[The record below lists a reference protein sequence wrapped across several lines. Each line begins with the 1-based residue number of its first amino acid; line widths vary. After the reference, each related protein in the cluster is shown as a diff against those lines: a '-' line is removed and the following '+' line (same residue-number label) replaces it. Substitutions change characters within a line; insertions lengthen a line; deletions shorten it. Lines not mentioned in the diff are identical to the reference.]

1 MKTMAQLAW
10 NLSAGLLL
18 MVSITLPVHA
28 ADKPAAIGTLPQA
41 ALDQALAYPAFR
53 FNRHLKGGAHTWG
66 SFSGGSLPALAL
78 AAYAGNESAAKTC
91 AERLKNFLKG
101 KNAPTATGGYP
112 AQHELL
118 FAASAVIMK
127 NGEQTWDLLSKEEQS
142 KIDLLVK
149 ALLIASAYT
158 TSDKNYVEGKPTC
171 LHGGSN
177 HSRGWN
183 PNYREGMIGMLL
195 VAGCYFGPEE
205 AQNILDTYKHDEFV
219 AELKAAGLSNTHE
232 TFTFHSQNKKAPSG
246 KQIETAVHQFRYL
259 GKNIHDPMDLYEGLT
274 KNTFGR
280 NVEAGVNGG
289 KGIKDAAKIVSG
301 ADKLPN
307 KGKPGMLLEFDSKDA
322 GGVRS
327 SAGYASHGFRPNIIN
342 QAALICSGHWVDN
355 KVSKELVALV
365 DVGATDLHYKLKH
378 GYKDYHKGKV
388 RRVVSIDDKGQDHHI
403 VHSIWEDVLKPYHD
417 QATSK

>member
-1 MKTMAQLAW
+1 MTRLVCTMA
-10 NLSAGLLL
+10 AGLVLIATTAL
-18 MVSITLPVHA
+18 SLAA
-28 ADKPAAIGTLPQA
+28 ADKAAAIGALPKA
-41 ALDQALAYPAFR
+41 ALDQAQAYPAFR

-78 AAYAGNESAAKTC
+78 AAYAGNDNAAKTC
-91 AERLKNFLKG
+91 TERLQNFLKG

-127 NGEQTWDLLSKEEQS
+127 NGEKTWDLLSKEEQG

-158 TSDKNYVEGKPTC
+158 TSDKNYENGKPNC

-183 PNYREGMIGMLL
+183 PNFREGMIGMLL

-205 AQNILDTYKHDEFV
+205 AQTILDTYKHEPFV
-219 AELKAAGLSNTHE
+219 AELKAAGLTNTHE
-232 TFTFHSQNKKAPSG
+232 TFIFHSINNKAPTG
-246 KQIETAVHQFRYL
+246 KQIETAVHQFRYK
-259 GKNIHDPMDLYEGLT
+259 GENIHNPMALYAGLT
-274 KNTFGR
+274 KYTFGK
-280 NVEAGVNGG
+280 NVEAGAKGG
-289 KGIKDAAKIVSG
+289 KGIKGAGKIISG

-307 KGKPGMLLEFDSKDA
+307 KGKPGMLLEFASVDA
-322 GGVRS
+322 GGIRS
-327 SAGYASHGFRPNIIN
+327 SAGYASHGFRPNLVN

-355 KVSKELVALV
+355 EESKALIALV

-378 GYKDYHKGKV
+378 GYKDYHKGKA
-388 RRVVSIDDKGQDHHI
+388 RRVVKLDDKGHDHKI
-403 VHSIWEDVLKPYHD
+403 VHAIWEDVLKPYHD
-417 QATSK
+417 QAASK